1 MLSVGAAMDEEKF
14 VMIDLKTSQWM
25 IVGRQRIRRNGDRH
39 KFEWKATDINPYAG
53 SNDPF
58 EPLRAAEARGDL
70 IMATR
75 KRGPFNFELLVK
87 APR

>member
-1 MLSVGAAMDEEKF
+1 MEEERF
-14 VMIDLKTSQWM
+14 LMIDLMTSQWM
-25 IVGRQRIRRNGDRH
+25 VVGRQRMRRYGDGY
-39 KFEWKATDINPYAG
+39 KFQWKATDVNPYAG
-53 SNDPF
+53 TKDPF
-58 EPLRAAEARGDL
+58 APLRAAEARGDL